1 VEEPQGRRHGQ
12 TQEIGTLPKEG
23 YDKWKVKDQQ
33 SLLSMIERLTEK
45 LKKYGNV
52 NKKAAEQWEN
62 FSEQRDRLLERKT
75 EIDDSDVSVQGLIA
89 HLDSRKEEAILAT
102 FKAVAKHFKEVF
114 TELVPSGA
122 ATIKMVPAPGDEG
135 RK

>member
-1 VEEPQGRRHGQ
+1 
-12 TQEIGTLPKEG
+12 
-23 YDKWKVKDQQ
+23 
-33 SLLSMIERLTEK
+33 MIERLTEK

-114 TELVPSGA
+114 SELVPNGA